1 MNKKILITIIALISI
16 ILLVVVG
23 IYIFKNK
30 DTSTNKNNEVKETL
44 KEENQNNSETDVD
57 KNEEQN
63 EEEIEESTDEEDGN
77 VESNSNDVDNS
88 IKENNSNNEES
99 NTNND
104 NSSNNNTNQSQN
116 NNNNLNNTTPND
128 TPKEQTAWEKLGIT
142 EYEYYNTP
150 VWSWQNVDF
159 GVDLK
164 GDKYC
169 ANETDCLSKCQK
181 YGDDYLSQNHNG
193 GYRCDDVLS
202 YSGRYLGIDFEF
214 FELQP

>member
-1 MNKKILITIIALISI
+1 MNKKILITIITLISI

-30 DTSTNKNNEVKETL
+30 DTSTNKNNEAKETL
-44 KEENQNNSETDVD
+44 KEENQNNSEIDVD

-63 EEEIEESTDEEDGN
+63 DEEIEESDDKDDED

-88 IKENNSNNEES
+88 IKENDSNNEVS
-99 NTNND
+99 TPNKD
-104 NSSNNNTNQSQN
+104 NSSNNNTNQN
-116 NNNNLNNTTPND
+116 NNVSNSTTD
-128 TPKEQTAWEKLGIT
+128 DSPKEQTPWEKLGIT

-159 GVDLK
+159 GVDLE

-169 ANETDCLSKCQK
+169 ANETDCLSKCQQ
-181 YGDDYLSQNHNG
+181 YGDEYLSQNNNG
-193 GYRCDDVLS
+193 GYNCDDVLS

>member
-1 MNKKILITIIALISI
+1 MNKKILITMITLILI

-23 IYIFKNK
+23 MYIFKNK

-44 KEENQNNSETDVD
+44 KEENQNNSEINVD
-57 KNEEQN
+57 KNDEQSD
-63 EEEIEESTDEEDGN
+63 EEIEESNDKENEN

-88 IKENNSNNEES
+88 IKENDSNNENS
-99 NTNND
+99 TPNKD
-104 NSSNNNTNQSQN
+104 NSNNNTNQSQN
-116 NNNNLNNTTPND
+116 NNQSNSTSD
-128 TPKEQTAWEKLGIT
+128 DSPKEQTPWEKLGIT

-159 GVDLK
+159 GVDLE

-181 YGDDYLSQNHNG
+181 YGDEYLSQNNNG
-193 GYRCDDVLS
+193 GYNCDDVLS
-202 YSGRYLGIDFEF
+202 YSGRYLGVDFEF

>member
-1 MNKKILITIIALISI
+1 MNKKILITIITLISI

-44 KEENQNNSETDVD
+44 KEENQNNSEINVD

-63 EEEIEESTDEEDGN
+63 DETIEESDDKDDED
-77 VESNSNDVDNS
+77 VESDSNDVDNS
-88 IKENNSNNEES
+88 IKENDSNNEVS
-99 NTNND
+99 TPNKD
-104 NSSNNNTNQSQN
+104 NSNNNNTNQN
-116 NNNNLNNTTPND
+116 NNVSDNITD
-128 TPKEQTAWEKLGIT
+128 DSPKEQTPWEKLGIT

-159 GVDLK
+159 GVDLE

-169 ANETDCLSKCQK
+169 ANETDCLSKCQQ
-181 YGDDYLSQNHNG
+181 YGDEYLSQNNNG
-193 GYRCDDVLS
+193 GYNCDDVLS

>member
-1 MNKKILITIIALISI
+1 MNKKILITIITLISI

-44 KEENQNNSETDVD
+44 KEENQNNSEINVD

-63 EEEIEESTDEEDGN
+63 DEEIEESDDKDDED

-88 IKENNSNNEES
+88 IKENNSNNEVSTS
-99 NTNND
+99 NKD
-104 NSSNNNTNQSQN
+104 NSNNNNTNQN
-116 NNNNLNNTTPND
+116 NNVSDNTTD
-128 TPKEQTAWEKLGIT
+128 DSPKEQTPWEKLGIT

-159 GVDLK
+159 GVDLE

-169 ANETDCLSKCQK
+169 ANETDCLSKCQQ
-181 YGDDYLSQNHNG
+181 YGDEYLSQNNNG
-193 GYRCDDVLS
+193 GYNCDDVLS

>member
-1 MNKKILITIIALISI
+1 MNKKILITIITLISI

-23 IYIFKNK
+23 IYIFKVR

-44 KEENQNNSETDVD
+44 KEENQNNSEIDVD
-57 KNEEQN
+57 KNDEQN
-63 EEEIEESTDEEDGN
+63 DEEIEESNDKENEN

-88 IKENNSNNEES
+88 IKENDSNNENS
-99 NTNND
+99 TPNKD
-104 NSSNNNTNQSQN
+104 NSNNNTNQSQN
-116 NNNNLNNTTPND
+116 NNQSNNTSD
-128 TPKEQTAWEKLGIT
+128 DSPKEQTPWEKLGIT

-159 GVDLK
+159 GVDLE

-181 YGDDYLSQNHNG
+181 YGDEYLSQNNNG
-193 GYRCDDVLS
+193 GYNCDDVLS
-202 YSGRYLGIDFEF
+202 YSGRYLGVDFEF

>member
-1 MNKKILITIIALISI
+1 MNKKILITIITLISI

-44 KEENQNNSETDVD
+44 KEENQNNSEINVD

-63 EEEIEESTDEEDGN
+63 DEEIEESDDKNDED

-88 IKENNSNNEES
+88 IKENNSNNEVS
-99 NTNND
+99 TPNKD
-104 NSSNNNTNQSQN
+104 NSNNNNTNQN
-116 NNNNLNNTTPND
+116 NNVSDNTTD
-128 TPKEQTAWEKLGIT
+128 DSPKEQTPWEKLGIT

-159 GVDLK
+159 GVDLE

-169 ANETDCLSKCQK
+169 ANETDCLSKCQQ
-181 YGDDYLSQNHNG
+181 YGDEYLSQNNNG
-193 GYRCDDVLS
+193 GYNCDDVLS

>member
-1 MNKKILITIIALISI
+1 MNKKILITIITLISI

-23 IYIFKNK
+23 IYIFKVR

-44 KEENQNNSETDVD
+44 KEENQNNSEIDVD
-57 KNEEQN
+57 KNDEQN
-63 EEEIEESTDEEDGN
+63 DEEIEESNDKENEN

-88 IKENNSNNEES
+88 IKENDSNNENS
-99 NTNND
+99 TPNKD
-104 NSSNNNTNQSQN
+104 NSNNNTNQSQN
-116 NNNNLNNTTPND
+116 NNQSNSTSD
-128 TPKEQTAWEKLGIT
+128 DSHKEQTPWEKLGIT

-159 GVDLK
+159 GVDLE

-181 YGDDYLSQNHNG
+181 YGDEYLSQNNNG
-193 GYRCDDVLS
+193 GYNCDDVLS
-202 YSGRYLGIDFEF
+202 YSGRYLGVDFEF

>member
-1 MNKKILITIIALISI
+1 MNKKILITIITLISI

-44 KEENQNNSETDVD
+44 KEENQNNSEINVD

-63 EEEIEESTDEEDGN
+63 DETIEESDDKDDED
-77 VESNSNDVDNS
+77 VESDSNDVDNS
-88 IKENNSNNEES
+88 IKENDSNNEVS
-99 NTNND
+99 TPNKD
-104 NSSNNNTNQSQN
+104 NSSNNNTNQN
-116 NNNNLNNTTPND
+116 NNVSNSTTD
-128 TPKEQTAWEKLGIT
+128 DSPKEQTPWEKLGIT

-159 GVDLK
+159 GVDLE

-169 ANETDCLSKCQK
+169 ANETDCLSKCQQ
-181 YGDDYLSQNHNG
+181 YGDEYLSQNNNG
-193 GYRCDDVLS
+193 GYNCDDVLS

>member
-16 ILLVVVG
+16 ILLVVAG
-23 IYIFKNK
+23 IYIFKVR

-44 KEENQNNSETDVD
+44 KEENQNNSEIDVD
-57 KNEEQN
+57 KNNEQN
-63 EEEIEESTDEEDGN
+63 DEEIEESNDKENEN

-88 IKENNSNNEES
+88 IKENDSNNENS
-99 NTNND
+99 TPNKD
-104 NSSNNNTNQSQN
+104 NSNNNTNQSQN
-116 NNNNLNNTTPND
+116 NNVSNSTTD
-128 TPKEQTAWEKLGIT
+128 DSPKEQTPWEKLGIT

>member
-23 IYIFKNK
+23 IYIFKVR

-44 KEENQNNSETDVD
+44 KEKNQNNSEIDVD
-57 KNEEQN
+57 KNDEQN
-63 EEEIEESTDEEDGN
+63 DEEIEESNDKENEN

-88 IKENNSNNEES
+88 IKENDSNNENS
-99 NTNND
+99 TPNKD
-104 NSSNNNTNQSQN
+104 NSNNNTNQSQN
-116 NNNNLNNTTPND
+116 NNQSNSTSD
-128 TPKEQTAWEKLGIT
+128 DSPKEQTPWEKLGIT

-159 GVDLK
+159 GVDLE

-181 YGDDYLSQNHNG
+181 YGDEYLSQNNNG
-193 GYRCDDVLS
+193 GYNCDDVLS
-202 YSGRYLGIDFEF
+202 YSGRYLGVDFEF

>member
-1 MNKKILITIIALISI
+1 MNKKILITIITLISI

-44 KEENQNNSETDVD
+44 KEENQNNSEIDVD

-63 EEEIEESTDEEDGN
+63 DEEIEESDDKDDED

-88 IKENNSNNEES
+88 IKENNSNNEVS
-99 NTNND
+99 TPNKD
-104 NSSNNNTNQSQN
+104 NSNNNNTNQN
-116 NNNNLNNTTPND
+116 NNVSDNTTD
-128 TPKEQTAWEKLGIT
+128 DSPKEQTPWEKLGIT

-159 GVDLK
+159 GVDLE

-169 ANETDCLSKCQK
+169 ANETDCLSKCQQ
-181 YGDDYLSQNHNG
+181 YGDEYLSQNNNG
-193 GYRCDDVLS
+193 GYNCDDVLS

>member
-1 MNKKILITIIALISI
+1 MNKKILITIITLISI

-44 KEENQNNSETDVD
+44 KEENQNNSEINVD

-63 EEEIEESTDEEDGN
+63 DEEIEESDDKDDED

-88 IKENNSNNEES
+88 IKENNSNNEVS
-99 NTNND
+99 IPNKD
-104 NSSNNNTNQSQN
+104 NSNNNNTNQN
-116 NNNNLNNTTPND
+116 NNVSDNTTD
-128 TPKEQTAWEKLGIT
+128 DSPKEQTPWEKLGIT

-159 GVDLK
+159 GVDLE

-169 ANETDCLSKCQK
+169 ANETDCLSKCQQ
-181 YGDDYLSQNHNG
+181 YGDEYLSQNNNG
-193 GYRCDDVLS
+193 GYNCDDVLS

>member
-44 KEENQNNSETDVD
+44 KEENQNNSEINVD

-63 EEEIEESTDEEDGN
+63 DEEIEESDDKDDED

-88 IKENNSNNEES
+88 IKENNSNNEVS
-99 NTNND
+99 TPNKD
-104 NSSNNNTNQSQN
+104 NSNNNNTNQN
-116 NNNNLNNTTPND
+116 NNVSDNTTD
-128 TPKEQTAWEKLGIT
+128 DSPKEQTPWEKLGIT

-159 GVDLK
+159 GVDLE
-164 GDKYC
+164 GDKYG
-169 ANETDCLSKCQK
+169 ANETDCLSKCQQ
-181 YGDDYLSQNHNG
+181 YGDVYLSQNNNG
-193 GYRCDDVLS
+193 GYNCDDVLS

>member
-1 MNKKILITIIALISI
+1 MNKKILITIITLISI

-44 KEENQNNSETDVD
+44 KEENQNKSEINVD

-63 EEEIEESTDEEDGN
+63 DEEIEESDDKDDED

-88 IKENNSNNEES
+88 IKENNSNNEVS
-99 NTNND
+99 TPNKD
-104 NSSNNNTNQSQN
+104 NSNNNNTNQN
-116 NNNNLNNTTPND
+116 NNVSDNTTD
-128 TPKEQTAWEKLGIT
+128 DSPKEQTPWEKLGIT

-159 GVDLK
+159 GVDLE

-169 ANETDCLSKCQK
+169 ANETDCLSKCQQ
-181 YGDDYLSQNHNG
+181 YGDEYLSQNNNG
-193 GYRCDDVLS
+193 GYNCDDVLS

>member
-1 MNKKILITIIALISI
+1 MNKKILITIITLISI

-44 KEENQNNSETDVD
+44 KEENQNNSEINVD

-63 EEEIEESTDEEDGN
+63 DEEIEESDDKDDED

-88 IKENNSNNEES
+88 IKENNSNNEVS
-99 NTNND
+99 TPNKD
-104 NSSNNNTNQSQN
+104 NSNNNNTNQN
-116 NNNNLNNTTPND
+116 NNVSDNTTD
-128 TPKEQTAWEKLGIT
+128 DSPKEQIPWEKLGIT

-159 GVDLK
+159 GVDLE

-169 ANETDCLSKCQK
+169 ANETDCLSKCQQ
-181 YGDDYLSQNHNG
+181 YGDEYLSQNNNG
-193 GYRCDDVLS
+193 GYNCDDVLS

>member
-1 MNKKILITIIALISI
+1 MNKKILITIITLISI

-44 KEENQNNSETDVD
+44 KEENQNNSEINVD

-63 EEEIEESTDEEDGN
+63 DETIEESDDKDDED
-77 VESNSNDVDNS
+77 VESDSNDVDNS
-88 IKENNSNNEES
+88 IKENDSNNEVS
-99 NTNND
+99 TPNKD
-104 NSSNNNTNQSQN
+104 NSSNNNTNQN
-116 NNNNLNNTTPND
+116 NNVSNSTTD
-128 TPKEQTAWEKLGIT
+128 DSPKEQTPWEKLGIT

-159 GVDLK
+159 GVDLE

-181 YGDDYLSQNHNG
+181 YGDEYLSQNNNG
-193 GYRCDDVLS
+193 GYNCDDVLS

>member
-44 KEENQNNSETDVD
+44 KEENQNNSEIDVD
-57 KNEEQN
+57 KNEEQI
-63 EEEIEESTDEEDGN
+63 EEEIEESTDKDDEN

-88 IKENNSNNEES
+88 IKENDSNNGNS
-99 NTNND
+99 TPNKD
-104 NSSNNNTNQSQN
+104 NFNNNTNQSQN
-116 NNNNLNNTTPND
+116 NNQSNSTPD
-128 TPKEQTAWEKLGIT
+128 DSPKEQTPWEKLGIT

-159 GVDLK
+159 GVDLE

-181 YGDDYLSQNHNG
+181 YGDEYLSQNNNG
-193 GYRCDDVLS
+193 GYNCDDVLS
-202 YSGRYLGIDFEF
+202 YSGRYLGVDFEF
-214 FELQP
+214 FELQS

>member
-1 MNKKILITIIALISI
+1 MNKKILITIITLISI

-30 DTSTNKNNEVKETL
+30 DTSTNKNNEAKETL
-44 KEENQNNSETDVD
+44 KEENQNNSEIDVD

-63 EEEIEESTDEEDGN
+63 DEEIEESDDKDDED
-77 VESNSNDVDNS
+77 VESNSNEVSTPNKDND
-88 IKENNSNNEES
+88 SNNEVS
-99 NTNND
+99 TPNKD
-104 NSSNNNTNQSQN
+104 NSSNNNTNQN
-116 NNNNLNNTTPND
+116 NNVSNSTTD
-128 TPKEQTAWEKLGIT
+128 DSPKEQTPWEKLGIT

-159 GVDLK
+159 GVNLE

-169 ANETDCLSKCQK
+169 ANEKDCLSKCQK
-181 YGDDYLSQNHNG
+181 YGDEYLSQNNNG
-193 GYRCDDVLS
+193 GYNCDDVLS

>member
-16 ILLVVVG
+16 ILLVVAG
-23 IYIFKNK
+23 IYIFKVR

-44 KEENQNNSETDVD
+44 KEENQNNSEIDVD
-57 KNEEQN
+57 KNNEQN
-63 EEEIEESTDEEDGN
+63 DEEIEESNDKENEN

-88 IKENNSNNEES
+88 IKENDSNNENS
-99 NTNND
+99 TPNKD
-104 NSSNNNTNQSQN
+104 NSNNNTNQSQN
-116 NNNNLNNTTPND
+116 NNVSNSTTD
-128 TPKEQTAWEKLGIT
+128 DSPKEQTPWEKLGIT

-159 GVDLK
+159 GVDLE

-181 YGDDYLSQNHNG
+181 YGDEYLSQNNNG
-193 GYRCDDVLS
+193 GYNCDDVLS

>member
-1 MNKKILITIIALISI
+1 MNKKILITIITLISI

-23 IYIFKNK
+23 IYIFKVR

-44 KEENQNNSETDVD
+44 KEENQNNSEIDVD
-57 KNEEQN
+57 KNDEQN
-63 EEEIEESTDEEDGN
+63 DEEIEESNDKENEN

-88 IKENNSNNEES
+88 IKENDSNNGNS
-99 NTNND
+99 TPNKD
-104 NSSNNNTNQSQN
+104 NSNNNTNN
-116 NNNNLNNTTPND
+116 NNQSNSTPDD
-128 TPKEQTAWEKLGIT
+128 TPKEQTPWEKLGIT

-159 GVDLK
+159 GVDLE

-181 YGDDYLSQNHNG
+181 YGDEYLSQNNNG
-193 GYRCDDVLS
+193 GYNCDDVLS
-202 YSGRYLGIDFEF
+202 YSGRYLGVDFEF

>member
-1 MNKKILITIIALISI
+1 MNKKILITIITLISI

-23 IYIFKNK
+23 IYIFKVR

-44 KEENQNNSETDVD
+44 KEENQNNSEIDVD
-57 KNEEQN
+57 KNDEQN
-63 EEEIEESTDEEDGN
+63 DEEIEESNDKENEN

-88 IKENNSNNEES
+88 IKENDSNNENS
-99 NTNND
+99 TPNKD
-104 NSSNNNTNQSQN
+104 NSNNNTNQSQN
-116 NNNNLNNTTPND
+116 NNQSNSTSD
-128 TPKEQTAWEKLGIT
+128 DSPKEQTPWEKLGIT

-159 GVDLK
+159 GVDLE

-181 YGDDYLSQNHNG
+181 YGDEYLSQNNNG
-193 GYRCDDVLS
+193 GYNCDDVLS
-202 YSGRYLGIDFEF
+202 YSGRYLGVDFDF

>member
-1 MNKKILITIIALISI
+1 MNKKILITIITLISI

-44 KEENQNNSETDVD
+44 KEENQNNSEINVD

-63 EEEIEESTDEEDGN
+63 DEEIEESDDKDDED

-88 IKENNSNNEES
+88 IKENNSNNEVS
-99 NTNND
+99 TPNKD
-104 NSSNNNTNQSQN
+104 NSNNNNTNQN
-116 NNNNLNNTTPND
+116 NNVSDNTTD
-128 TPKEQTAWEKLGIT
+128 DSPKEQTPWEKLGIT

-159 GVDLK
+159 GVDLE

-169 ANETDCLSKCQK
+169 ANETDCLSKCQQ
-181 YGDDYLSQNHNG
+181 YGDEYLSQNNNG
-193 GYRCDDVLS
+193 GYNCDDVLS

>member
-1 MNKKILITIIALISI
+1 MNKKILITIITLISI

-23 IYIFKNK
+23 IYIFKVR

-44 KEENQNNSETDVD
+44 KEENQNNSEIDVD
-57 KNEEQN
+57 KNDEQN
-63 EEEIEESTDEEDGN
+63 DEEIEESNDKENEN

-88 IKENNSNNEES
+88 IKENDSNNENS
-99 NTNND
+99 TPNKD
-104 NSSNNNTNQSQN
+104 NSNNNTNQSQN
-116 NNNNLNNTTPND
+116 NNQSNSTSD
-128 TPKEQTAWEKLGIT
+128 DSPKEQTPWEKLGIT

-159 GVDLK
+159 GVDLE

-181 YGDDYLSQNHNG
+181 YGDEYLSQNNNG
-193 GYRCDDVLS
+193 GYNCDDVLS
-202 YSGRYLGIDFEF
+202 YSGRYLGVDFEF

>member
-1 MNKKILITIIALISI
+1 MNKKILITIITLISI

-23 IYIFKNK
+23 IYIFKVR

-44 KEENQNNSETDVD
+44 KEKNQNNSEIDVD
-57 KNEEQN
+57 KNDEQN
-63 EEEIEESTDEEDGN
+63 DEEIEESNDKENEN

-88 IKENNSNNEES
+88 IKENDSNNENS
-99 NTNND
+99 TPNKD
-104 NSSNNNTNQSQN
+104 NSNNNTNQSQN
-116 NNNNLNNTTPND
+116 NNQSNSTSD
-128 TPKEQTAWEKLGIT
+128 DSPKEQTPWEKLGIT

-159 GVDLK
+159 GVDLE

-181 YGDDYLSQNHNG
+181 YGDEYLSQNNNG
-193 GYRCDDVLS
+193 GYNCDDVLS
-202 YSGRYLGIDFEF
+202 YSGRYLGVDFEF

>member
-1 MNKKILITIIALISI
+1 MNKKILITIITLISI

-44 KEENQNNSETDVD
+44 KEENQNNSEINVD

-63 EEEIEESTDEEDGN
+63 DEEIEESDDKDDED

-88 IKENNSNNEES
+88 IKENNSNNEVS
-99 NTNND
+99 TPNKD
-104 NSSNNNTNQSQN
+104 NSNNNNTNQN
-116 NNNNLNNTTPND
+116 NNVSDNTTD
-128 TPKEQTAWEKLGIT
+128 DSPKEQTLWEKLGIT

-159 GVDLK
+159 GVDLE

-169 ANETDCLSKCQK
+169 ANETDCLSKCQQ
-181 YGDDYLSQNHNG
+181 YGDEYLSQNNNG
-193 GYRCDDVLS
+193 GYNCDDVLS

>member
-1 MNKKILITIIALISI
+1 MNKKILITMITLILI

-23 IYIFKNK
+23 MYIFKNK

-44 KEENQNNSETDVD
+44 KEENQNNSEINVD

-63 EEEIEESTDEEDGN
+63 DEEIEESDDKDDED

-88 IKENNSNNEES
+88 IKENNSNNEVS
-99 NTNND
+99 TPNKD
-104 NSSNNNTNQSQN
+104 NSNNNNTNQN
-116 NNNNLNNTTPND
+116 NNVSDNTTD
-128 TPKEQTAWEKLGIT
+128 DSPKEQTPWEKLGIT

-159 GVDLK
+159 GVDLE

-181 YGDDYLSQNHNG
+181 YGDEYLSQNNNG
-193 GYRCDDVLS
+193 GYNCDDVLS
-202 YSGRYLGIDFEF
+202 YSGRYLGVDFEF